1 MTSVVDGFI
10 RGQLLERR
18 HRLEHAVAEP
28 GTGARLNGLLEEV
41 DAALARIEHG
51 SFGICESC
59 HESIESDRLIS
70 DPLTR
75 FCIDHLSGPEL
86 EALQRDLDLAAQ
98 VQRGLLPPRDFHSH
112 GWRVA
117 YHYEPAGVVSGD
129 YCDVVDG
136 GKSGLYFMVGD
147 VSGKGIAASMLM
159 SQLHAMFRTLI
170 SVGLPLQNMVQHAS
184 RVFSQSTLP
193 AHYATLVCGR
203 AEPNGRVEICN
214 AGHLPPLVVCDD
226 QVTALEA
233 SGLPVGM
240 FLNEEFSADE
250 LFLLP
255 GHSIVLYSDGISE
268 ASDHTGA
275 EYGSERLRRLIAGKS
290 RNGASALVS
299 ACRDDLAAFRA
310 GTQRADDVTMLVL
323 NRAAG

>member
-1 MTSVVDGFI
+1 MTSIVDGFI
-10 RGQLLERR
+10 RDQLIDRR
-18 HRLEHAVAEP
+18 RKLEHAVAEP
-28 GTGARLNGLLEEV
+28 GPGAHLHGLLEEV
-41 DAALARIEHG
+41 DAALERIDDG
-51 SFGICESC
+51 SYGICESC
-59 HESIESDRLIS
+59 HESIESDRLIC

-75 FCIDHLSGPEL
+75 YCIDHLTGPERA
-86 EALQRDLDLAAQ
+86 ALQQDLDLAAQ
-98 VQRGLLPPRDFHSH
+98 VQKGLLPPRDLEIH

-136 GKSGLYFMVGD
+136 GKAGLYFMVGD

-214 AGHLPPLVVCDD
+214 AGHMPPLVVCDG
-226 QVTALEA
+226 QVTALDA

-240 FLNEEFSADE
+240 FLNEEFSVDE

-255 GHSIVLYSDGISE
+255 GHSIVLYSDGVSE
-268 ASDHTGA
+268 ANDVAGA
-275 EYGSERLRRLIAGKS
+275 EYSQERLHRFIGAQSGK
-290 RNGASALVS
+290 GASALVS
-299 ACRDDLAAFRA
+299 ACRDDLANFRA
-310 GTQRADDVTMLVL
+310 GAQRTDDVTMLVL
-323 NRAAG
+323 NRAAA

>member
-10 RGQLLERR
+10 RDQLIERR
-18 HRLEHAVAEP
+18 HKLEHAVAVP
-28 GTGARLNGLLEEV
+28 GSGAHLNGLLEEV
-41 DAALARIEHG
+41 DAALGRIEDG
-51 SFGICESC
+51 SYGICENC
-59 HESIESDRLIS
+59 HESIESDRLIC

-75 FCIDHLSGPEL
+75 YCVDHLTGPERD
-86 EALQRDLDLAAQ
+86 ALQQDLDLAAQ
-98 VQRGLLPPRDFHSH
+98 VQRGLLPPRDLEIH

-136 GKSGLYFMVGD
+136 GTAGLYFMVGD

-159 SQLHAMFRTLI
+159 SQLHATFRTLI
-170 SVGLPLQNMVQHAS
+170 SVGLPLQNMLQHAS
-184 RVFSQSTLP
+184 RVFLQSTLP

-214 AGHLPPLVVCDD
+214 AGHMPPLLVCDN

-240 FLNEEFSADE
+240 FLNEEFSVDE

-255 GHSIVLYSDGISE
+255 GHSIVLYSDGVSE
-268 ASDHTGA
+268 ANDLAGA
-275 EYGSERLRRLIAGKS
+275 EYGRERLRRLIASQGGK
-290 RNGASALVS
+290 GASALVS

-310 GTQRADDVTMLVL
+310 GMQRADDVTMLVL
-323 NRAAG
+323 NRAVA

>member
-1 MTSVVDGFI
+1 MTSVVDVFI
-10 RGQLLERR
+10 RGQLVERR
-18 HRLEHAVAEP
+18 RRLEHAVARHE
-28 GTGARLNGLLEEV
+28 TGAHLHGLLEEV
-41 DAALARIEHG
+41 DAALGRIEDG
-51 SFGICESC
+51 SYGICESC
-59 HESIESDRLIS
+59 HDSIESDRLIC

-75 FCIDHLSGPEL
+75 YCIDHLTGPEL
-86 EALQRDLDLAAQ
+86 AALQRDLDLAAQ
-98 VQRGLLPPRDFHSH
+98 VQRGLLPPTDLSLH

-170 SVGLPLQNMVQHAS
+170 SIGLPLQNMVEHAS

-203 AEPNGRVEICN
+203 AEPNGRVEVCN
-214 AGHLPPLVVCDD
+214 AGHLPPLVVADGH
-226 QVTALEA
+226 VTSLET

-240 FLNEEFSADE
+240 FLNEEFSVDE
-250 LFLLP
+250 LLLLP
-255 GHSIVLYSDGISE
+255 GHSMVLYSDGVSE
-268 ASDHTGA
+268 ANDAAGG
-275 EYGSERLRRLIAGKS
+275 EYGCERLRQLIAKQ
-290 RNGASALVS
+290 NGGGPVELVS

-310 GTQRADDVTMLVL
+310 GTHRADDVTMLVL
-323 NRAAG
+323 NRAVA